1 MVFYKNPDDFI
12 NVELLKNCL
21 LKINSV
27 KERRIIEEAVKTIQR
42 IDNPSLFERNYQF
55 HRMLFEGITIEDKD
69 YAVNPLMGI
78 IHKAWYCKRRI

>member
-27 KERRIIEEAVKTIQR
+27 KERRIIEEA
-42 IDNPSLFERNYQF
+42 
-55 HRMLFEGITIEDKD
+55 
-69 YAVNPLMGI
+69 AVVNVL
-78 IHKAWYCKRRI
+78 

>member
-55 HRMLFEGITIEDKD
+55 HRMLFFFFFFEDKD
-69 YAVNPLMGI
+69 YAVNSFMGI